1 MITTELKKLDDI
13 LFDGI
18 SDGTITDIFGFRGT
32 GKTQMALQISLN
44 LLKDE
49 KTVLFVDTT
58 GEFRPERLLEILKDR
73 NLDNLLLNRLKIARV
88 TNTQEQIDL
97 IQKIKN
103 TNDVAMLIIDNVAD
117 LFSFEYSKKEQFNL
131 QYQKFMN
138 YMHDLAQLAINKKIP
153 IVITNQLMNAND
165 TEYEKMNYS
174 ISNYTHQ
181 KIKLE
186 KQRDHYQATILSPF
200 SQKIRFFYKIKKMGL
215 VETS

>member
-1 MITTELKKLDDI
+1 MITTEPKKLDDI
-13 LFDGI
+13 LIDGI

-32 GKTQMALQISLN
+32 GKTQMALQTSLN

-58 GEFRPERLLEILKDR
+58 GEFRPERMIEILKNR
-73 NLDNLLLNRLKIARV
+73 NLDTSLLNRLKIARV

-97 IQKIKN
+97 IRKIKN
-103 TNDVAMLIIDNVAD
+103 TNDIAMLIIDNVAD

-131 QYQKFMN
+131 QHQKFMN

>member
-13 LFDGI
+13 LIDGI

-73 NLDNLLLNRLKIARV
+73 NLDNSLLNRLKIARV

>member
-13 LFDGI
+13 LIDGI

-58 GEFRPERLLEILKDR
+58 GEFRPERLLEILKNR
-73 NLDNLLLNRLKIARV
+73 NLDNSLLNRLKIARV

-103 TNDVAMLIIDNVAD
+103 TNDISMLIIDNVAD

>member
-13 LFDGI
+13 LIDGI

-58 GEFRPERLLEILKDR
+58 GEFRPERLLEILKNR
-73 NLDNLLLNRLKIARV
+73 NLDNSLLNRLKIARV

-165 TEYEKMNYS
+165 TQYEKMNYS

-186 KQRDHYQATILSPF
+186 KQGDHYQATIISPF
-200 SQKIRFFYKIKKMGL
+200 SQKIRFFIKLKKWD
-215 VETS
+215 